1 MKMNRIRLIIILAAT
16 VSFAA
21 EKKKESTIIKRVKR
35 MYTHVYEGNKSDLV
49 TNEKRLDF
57 YDRKAK
63 KYKDAKKD
71 SSKHTKFVK
80 YNSLVEHLTKLVSYN
95 KAIINAFDNGA
106 DLMSQIALDDL
117 PNLEREISSIT
128 GKEIEREWLT
138 FKEVQRYRKSGW
150 KYKKKGK
157 DIKPHLKSL
166 WYRPNKDKDKKEPKY
181 DTNIGFR

>member
-1 MKMNRIRLIIILAAT
+1 MNRIRLIIILAAT

-80 YNSLVEHLTKLVSYN
+80 N
-95 KAIINAFDNGA
+95 
-106 DLMSQIALDDL
+106 M
-117 PNLEREISSIT
+117 
-128 GKEIEREWLT
+128 
-138 FKEVQRYRKSGW
+138 
-150 KYKKKGK
+150 YKK
-157 DIKPHLKSL
+157 
-166 WYRPNKDKDKKEPKY
+166 
-181 DTNIGFR
+181 